1 VVKTIIFDY
10 SSGMAPN
17 RLPPDFKAMAEE
29 LEASGD
35 YRVLRKLQP
44 PTRYEPDGHEG
55 LRRAVFLDVETT
67 GLDATRHEII
77 ELAMA
82 PFTYAQ
88 DGRIIEVG
96 TPFQG
101 LREPSH
107 PIPAEITA
115 ITGIDDAMVAG
126 RTIDPA
132 DVARFVDGVDLV
144 IAHNA
149 AFDRRFM
156 ENFCAAFTHLPWAC
170 SMSQVDWQAEGF
182 EGLKLAW
189 LAAGAG
195 FFYDRHRALHDCHAG
210 IELLARALPRSGARA
225 MAQLLERARAPSWR
239 IWASGAPYDLKDAL
253 KARGY
258 RWNGDGAGAQ
268 RAWFI
273 DVSDQARDEEVRY
286 LQDEI
291 YGRVMDINCRKI
303 DAYDRFSTRV

>member
-1 VVKTIIFDY
+1 MNISGY
-10 SSGMAPN
+10 WCGMSSMKH
-17 RLPPDFKAMAEE
+17 PPDYTAMAEA
-29 LEASGD
+29 LEATGE
-35 YRVLRKLQP
+35 YRVLRKLQT
-44 PTRYEPDGHEG
+44 PTRYEPGEPEG
-55 LRRAVFLDVETT
+55 LRRAIFLDVETT

-77 ELAMA
+77 ELAMV
-82 PFTYAQ
+82 PFTYAP
-88 DGRIIEVG
+88 DGRIIECG
-96 TPFQG
+96 APFQG
-101 LREPSH
+101 LREPSL

-126 RTIDPA
+126 HSIDPA
-132 DVARFVDGVDLV
+132 EVARFVDGVDLV

-149 AFDRRFM
+149 SFDRRFM
-156 ENFCAAFTHLPWAC
+156 ETFCAAFTHLPWAC

-195 FFYDRHRALHDCHAG
+195 FFYDRHRALNDCHAG
-210 IELLARALPRSGARA
+210 IELLARALPRSGTRG
-225 MAQLLERARAPSWR
+225 MAQLLARARAPSWR

-273 DVSDQARDEEVRY
+273 DVPDHARDAEFRY

-291 YGRVMDINCRKI
+291 YGRVTDINCRRI